1 MPASPR
7 RAHMQQAGIGMLSSQ
22 MKRADV
28 CMKGLKALADA
39 CRESGEYRD
48 EIRLRGGIEQ
58 ARARGSGARSP
69 GERRQKY

>member
-1 MPASPR
+1 
-7 RAHMQQAGIGMLSSQ
+7 

-58 ARARGSGARSP
+58 ARARGSGAR
-69 GERRQKY
+69 GNR